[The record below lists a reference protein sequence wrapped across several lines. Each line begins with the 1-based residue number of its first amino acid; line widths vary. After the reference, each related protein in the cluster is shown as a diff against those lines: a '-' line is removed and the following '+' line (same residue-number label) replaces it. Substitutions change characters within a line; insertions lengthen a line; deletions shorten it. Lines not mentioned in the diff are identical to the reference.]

1 MRDILACVLFVYLVT
16 GRGFAADFP
25 KFDAQELDTTLK
37 IGYAVLV
44 EDINND
50 KKPDIVV
57 VDQHRVVWYQNPG
70 AAGAEWKKR
79 VVLDGKDRTKP
90 DHVCA
95 AAVDIDGDGLPE
107 LVLGAGW
114 RPTDTAN
121 PGTLQWLKR
130 SKSLDD
136 EWALYPIPC
145 QEPTVHRVRI
155 ADLDNDGRPELIMA
169 PLHGRDCTAK
179 GNWTD
184 GRPVNIVRYVIPKTE
199 PEKPENW
206 KPEVISNQLY
216 VVHNIFTG
224 RMDEVV
230 GVAAYDYL
238 YAASYEG
245 VTDLSPGKRP
255 EPRRVGEGNQSNP
268 KGSRGA
274 SELFMGR
281 GALAT
286 IEPWHGNQVVTYRFK
301 ELGKPF
307 ERLVIDDHLRW
318 GHAVKMA
325 DLDGDRWDEII
336 VGVRDDPNPKLGD
349 TFTERRG
356 VRIYKNTHERP
367 EVGQKW
373 ERFILEDGGVAV
385 EDLAVADL
393 NSDGKVDIVAVGRQT
408 FNLRV
413 YWNRGK

>member
-1 MRDILACVLFVYLVT
+1 MRLLIVFAAALSASSS
-16 GRGFAADFP
+16 FAADFP
-25 KFDAQELDTTLK
+25 KFKTQELDTTLK
-37 IGYAVLV
+37 IGYAVLIP
-44 EDINND
+44 DID
-50 KKPDIVV
+50 GDRKPDIVV

-70 AAGAEWKKR
+70 RPGADWAKR
-79 VVLDGKDRTKP
+79 VVIEGKDRTKP

-107 LVLGAGW
+107 LILGAGW
-114 RPTDTAN
+114 RATDTTT
-121 PGTLQWLKR
+121 PGTMQWLKR
-130 SKSLDD
+130 GKTLD
-136 EWALYPIPC
+136 EQWTVYPIPC
-145 QEPTVHRVRI
+145 DEPTVHRVRV
-155 ADLDNDGRPELIMA
+155 ADLDGDGRLEVIMA
-169 PLHGRDCTAK
+169 PLHGRGCTAK

-184 GRPVNIVRYVIPKTE
+184 GRPVNILKYPIPKND
-199 PEKPENW
+199 PEKTQNW
-206 KPEVISNQLY
+206 KPEVISNELH

-224 RMDEVV
+224 TMNEVP
-230 GVAAYDYL
+230 GVKPYDYL

-245 VTDLSPGKRP
+245 VTNITPGQQLN
-255 EPRRVGEGNQSNP
+255 PRRVGEGNQANP

-349 TFTERRG
+349 AFTERRG
-356 VRIYKNTHERP
+356 VRIYKNVHQPP
-367 EVGQKW
+367 EAGQKW
-373 ERFILEDGGVAV
+373 ERMILDDGGVAV

-393 NSDGKVDIVAVGRQT
+393 DGDGKTDIVAVGRQT
-408 FNLRV
+408 FNLRI
-413 YWNRGK
+413 YWNLGK